1 MRIVIL
7 SSVLGLIA
15 SCSVI
20 TGVDPDKKKESS
32 AILDL
37 VVTVTKP
44 GTGKEAVNG
53 KRVHMHY
60 TGWLY
65 DTLATGKKGKKFDS
79 SHDRGKPFVFTLG
92 KGQVI
97 KGWDQGVLGMKEGE
111 QRQFII
117 PSRLGYGIRGAG
129 RAIPGGS
136 TLVFDVEL
144 MQVD

>member
-1 MRIVIL
+1 MRIVTL
-7 SSVLGLIA
+7 LFVSGLIA

-20 TGVDPDKKKESS
+20 TGVDPEKKKDNS

-37 VVTVTKP
+37 IVTVTKP
-44 GTGKEAVNG
+44 GAGKEAVNG

-65 DTLATGKKGKKFDS
+65 DSLSTGKKGKKFDS

-92 KGQVI
+92 TGQVI

-117 PSRLGYGIRGAG
+117 PSRLAYGIRGSG
-129 RAIPGGS
+129 RAIPGGA